1 MRIGILG
8 TGMVGQ
14 ALGTRLVGL
23 GHEVMLGS
31 RQAGNEKAVAWVA
44 EVGERGHEGAF
55 ADAAAFGELL
65 INATPGMVSLDVLA
79 AAGAENMAG
88 KVLIDVS
95 NPLDFSGGFPPKLSV
110 CNDDS
115 MGEQIQRAYPDTRV
129 VKSLNTLNANEMV
142 DPVRLGSPHDIF
154 VCGNDAAAKD
164 QVKELL
170 GSFGWWAESIIDLGD
185 ITSARG
191 TEMYVALWLRV
202 ASAIGSFHINMH
214 YLREP

>member
-1 MRIGILG
+1 MRIGIFG

-23 GHEVMLGS
+23 GHDVTLGS
-31 RQAGNEKAVAWVA
+31 REAGNEKAVAWVA
-44 EVGERGHEGAF
+44 DTGDRAHQGTF

-65 INATPGMVSLDVLA
+65 VNATPGTVSLDVLA
-79 AAGAENMAG
+79 AAGAETMAG

-95 NPLDFSGGFPPKLSV
+95 NPLDFSGGFPPRLSV

-115 MGEQIQRAYPDTRV
+115 VGEQIQRTYPDARV

-142 DPVRLGSPHDIF
+142 DPARLGSPHNIF
-154 VCGNDAAAKD
+154 VCGNDAAAKG

-170 GSFGWWAESIIDLGD
+170 ESFGWWPESIIDLGD

-202 ASAIGSFHINMH
+202 ASAIGSFHINMN